1 MEIEVT
7 FNKINNYYEQT
18 SHNLENMANDLEKLN
33 NTHLFY
39 IKSISEENSNM
50 YLNNNSFHYSVYID
64 DIFYQKKILSME
76 YECMLNIYNL
86 NIDKFYRDLYKLYLK
101 IVKLLVN
108 VIHENN
114 KLITKINGIDNVKS
128 NVQNIEDIR
137 RKFLYDI
144 KIYKESDSFQ
154 KFNSDDIKKIF
165 HAIIKR
171 NSDIQEYIKEIRKH
185 ISIVD
190 KKVNK
195 GMLIE
200 TFKISFNGN
209 IDSLILENNLYSK
222 ILESIIS
229 NHHNVSKK
237 YYIRTKNIS
246 DEVTFDE
253 DSSLGKGVT
262 SSSSTPE
269 RKKNNNENIYSDELD
284 KTIDILNEDKDNRSN
299 NDKDQNKEINI
310 LVRNNSN
317 NDSDL
322 DANHFQ
328 KFNS

>member
-1 MEIEVT
+1 MEIENI
-7 FNKINNYYEQT
+7 FNKINENYEKTNQ
-18 SHNLENMANDLEKLN
+18 NLENMANDLEKLN

-39 IKSISEENSNM
+39 IKSISEENNNV

-64 DIFYQKKILSME
+64 DIFYQEKILSME
-76 YECMLNIYNL
+76 YECMLNIYNF

-144 KIYKESDSFQ
+144 KIYKESESSFQ

-165 HAIIKR
+165 HAILKR
-171 NSDIQEYIKEIRKH
+171 NSDIQEYIKDIRKH
-185 ISIVD
+185 ITIVD
-190 KKVNK
+190 KKVNR

-209 IDSLILENNLYSK
+209 IDSLILENDLYSK

-229 NHHNVSKK
+229 NHYHVSKK
-237 YYIRTKNIS
+237 YCIRTKNIS

-253 DSSLGKGVT
+253 DS
-262 SSSSTPE
+262 
-269 RKKNNNENIYSDELD
+269 NY
-284 KTIDILNEDKDNRSN
+284 KTF
-299 NDKDQNKEINI
+299 
-310 LVRNNSN
+310 NSN
-317 NDSDL
+317 NSTPTGKNKNINLSDEQIININSDFDTKNDDFQNTNL
-322 DANHFQ
+322 DINHQ
-328 KFNS
+328 EKFNS

>member
-1 MEIEVT
+1 MEIENI
-7 FNKINNYYEQT
+7 FNKINDYYDKTNQ
-18 SHNLENMANDLEKLN
+18 NLENMANDLEKLN

-39 IKSISEENSNM
+39 IKSISEENNNI
-50 YLNNNSFHYSVYID
+50 YLNNNSFHYSIYID
-64 DIFYQKKILSME
+64 DIFYQKKILNME
-76 YECMLNIYNL
+76 YECMLNIFNL

-114 KLITKINGIDNVKS
+114 KLITKINGIDNVKA

-144 KIYKESDSFQ
+144 KIYKETDSTFQ

-165 HAIIKR
+165 HAILKR
-171 NSDIQEYIKEIRKH
+171 NSDIEEYIKDIRKH
-185 ISIVD
+185 SAIVD

-209 IDSLILENNLYSK
+209 IDSLLLENDLYGK
-222 ILESIIS
+222 ILESIIT
-229 NHHNVSKK
+229 NHYNVSKK
-237 YYIRTKNIS
+237 YSIRTKNIS

-253 DSSLGKGVT
+253 DSNYNKGF
-262 SSSSTPE
+262 
-269 RKKNNNENIYSDELD
+269 
-284 KTIDILNEDKDNRSN
+284 
-299 NDKDQNKEINI
+299 
-310 LVRNNSN
+310 NSN
-317 NDSDL
+317 NSTPSGKIKSDEIVNINTDNDNDNNINNLNL
-322 DANHFQ
+322 DVNHQ
-328 KFNS
+328 SKFK

>member
-1 MEIEVT
+1 MEIENI
-7 FNKINNYYEQT
+7 FNKINDYYDKT
-18 SHNLENMANDLEKLN
+18 NHNLENMANDLEKLN

-39 IKSISEENSNM
+39 IKSISEENNNI

-76 YECMLNIYNL
+76 YECMLNIFNL

-114 KLITKINGIDNVKS
+114 KLITKINGIDNVKA

-144 KIYKESDSFQ
+144 KIYKETDSSFQ

-165 HAIIKR
+165 HAILKR
-171 NSDIQEYIKEIRKH
+171 NSDIEEYIKDIRKH
-185 ISIVD
+185 SAIVD

-209 IDSLILENNLYSK
+209 IDSLILENELYGK
-222 ILESIIS
+222 ILESIIT
-229 NHHNVSKK
+229 NHYNVSKK
-237 YYIRTKNIS
+237 YSIRTKNIS

-253 DSSLGKGVT
+253 DSNYNKGF
-262 SSSSTPE
+262 SSNNSTPNGKIKSDE
-269 RKKNNNENIYSDELD
+269 IVNINTDNDNNNID
-284 KTIDILNEDKDNRSN
+284 KLNN
-299 NDKDQNKEINI
+299 
-310 LVRNNSN
+310 L
-317 NDSDL
+317 DL
-322 DANHFQ
+322 DVNHQ
-328 KFNS
+328 LKFK